1 MIAVIDGGG
10 ANFLSVTTALDK
22 LKIDY
27 QFTHDADVINLA
39 TGVILP
45 GVGSAKYAMEHLKKH
60 GLVDVVRNL
69 KTPLLGICLG
79 MQLLYEHST
88 EGDVH
93 CLGVISGTVNRFTP
107 EANLIVPHMGW
118 NNLNV
123 EVHSPLINALGQD
136 DNVYFV
142 HSFYAP
148 VNEATIASCDYGNR
162 FSAIVQNNNFYGM
175 QFHPEKSGV
184 LGELLLSNFFG
195 IVNDSLSS
203 N

>member
-1 MIAVIDGGG
+1 MIAVVDGGG

-27 QFTHDADVINLA
+27 QFTHDSDAINSA

-45 GVGSAKYAMEHLKKH
+45 GVGSAKYAMEHLKKY
-60 GLVDVVRNL
+60 GLVDVIRNL

-79 MQLLYEHST
+79 MQLLYEYST
-88 EGDVH
+88 EGDVD
-93 CLGVISGTVNRFTP
+93 CLGVISGAVNRFIPDT
-107 EANLIVPHMGW
+107 NLIVPHMGW
-118 NNLNV
+118 NNLNI
-123 EVHSPLINALGQD
+123 EMDSPLIAGLGQD

-148 VNEATIASCDYGNR
+148 INDATLASCDYGHR
-162 FSAIVQNNNFYGM
+162 FSAIVQNSNFYGM
-175 QFHPEKSGV
+175 QFHPEKSGM
-184 LGELLLSNFFG
+184 LGERLLSNFFG

>member
-22 LKIDY
+22 LKVDY
-27 QFTHDADVINLA
+27 QFTHDANIINSA
-39 TGVILP
+39 AGVILP
-45 GVGSAKYAMEHLKKH
+45 GVGSAKYAMEHLNKR
-60 GLVDVVRNL
+60 GLVDVMRNL

-79 MQLLYEHST
+79 MQLLYEHSM
-88 EGDVH
+88 EGDVD
-93 CLGVISGTVNRFTP
+93 CLGVISGTINRFTP
-107 EANLIVPHMGW
+107 DTNLIVPHMGW
-118 NNLNV
+118 NNLKIDK
-123 EVHSPLINALGQD
+123 HSRLINGIGQD
-136 DNVYFV
+136 DDVYFV

-148 VNEATIASCDYGNR
+148 LNEATIASCDYGHR

-184 LGELLLSNFFG
+184 LGERFLGNFLG

-203 N
+203 S

>member
-27 QFTHDADVINLA
+27 EFTHNADVINSA
-39 TGVILP
+39 NGVILP

-60 GLVDVVRNL
+60 GLVDVLRNL

-79 MQLLYEHST
+79 MQLLYEHSS
-88 EGDVH
+88 EGDVD
-93 CLGVISGTVNRFTP
+93 CLGVVAGRVNRFIPDT
-107 EANLIVPHMGW
+107 NLIVPHMGW

-123 EVHSPLINALGQD
+123 EVHSPLINGLGQD

-175 QFHPEKSGV
+175 QFHPEKSGI

-195 IVNDSLSS
+195 IVNDNLSS